1 MAYAALI
8 NLSKTNQLVELIS
21 QDNNVADYFPDDLE
35 YPEDEIAFLEE
46 VIEKLDGKSRD
57 DRLEAFYVK
66 IREAVHGY
74 EDVLDALASNLL
86 QIAQADESTGNKHPA
101 IYVEEIRQGFNFFVE
116 TVKRVNEE
124 LEYPLP
130 EDDEDDGEENESD
143 FDGKKLGSINS
154 EDDGDG
160 DDEENESDFD
170 GKKLGSIN
178 SEDDGD
184 GDADDEENESDFDGK
199 KLGSINS
206 EDDGDADADDEENE
220 SDFDGKKLGSINSE
234 DDGDADADDE
244 ENESDFDRKKLG
256 SINSEDDGDGDGD
269 ETLWPREL
277 EKPGKLIAENCDGLP
292 LTIVTVAS
300 LLSKAEEKIPEY
312 WNEVANEKNSVF
324 ELAYLEIS
332 EVLYPSYKKLDLVF
346 RACFLYMAAFRVK
359 YEIPISKLYMLYRA
373 EGIIPKEGSRVAAIS
388 FIDQLEQKFQEN
400 SVVLSQF
407 ICNKINTFRLHSVFW
422 HFCVREARNDKFC
435 HVLKRRA
442 DGLTEDI
449 EKHRRLCVQNNVLF
463 AIKDVYDSIA
473 SVSAA
478 RSLLCFGLPHP
489 YQVPLCLEMKLLKVL
504 DALTIRFYEFPVG
517 IFKLIL
523 LRYLALTYNT
533 QLPAEISQLWC
544 LEFLIIHRHM
554 SIKFPG
560 DLSFLPKEI
569 WDMKKLKHL
578 EIMGGNLPHPPDN
591 DAILVRLATLL
602 DVSAESCTKSILERI
617 PYLEKLGIRIELAP
631 DHASDPSFSF
641 DHISCLECIESLK
654 CVIVNPELKSEVVV
668 APPASLSMLPSR
680 LKELTLSGFGYD
692 WEHIRPI
699 AMLPNL
705 EELELQCYAFRG
717 AAWVM
722 HEGDFKRLRYLLLE
736 DTDLVEWRAY
746 EDCHLL
752 SLRNL
757 IIRQGYKL
765 KEIPWQSLPRFCET
779 ELVDCNPSAS
789 QKMKENHCKIICSW
803 VEDRKSTLANEQ
815 HLRSKGTL
823 VAVYA

>member
-8 NLSKTNQLVELIS
+8 NLSKTKQLVELFS
-21 QDNNVADYFPDDLE
+21 QTTELPDYFLDDLE
-35 YPEDEIAFLEE
+35 YPEEEIEFLEE
-46 VIEKLDGKSRD
+46 VIEELDGKSRD
-57 DRLEAFYVK
+57 DRLKAF
-66 IREAVHGY
+66 H
-74 EDVLDALASNLL
+74 
-86 QIAQADESTGNKHPA
+86 
-101 IYVEEIRQGFNFFVE
+101 
-116 TVKRVNEE
+116 
-124 LEYPLP
+124 
-130 EDDEDDGEENESD
+130 
-143 FDGKKLGSINS
+143 
-154 EDDGDG
+154 
-160 DDEENESDFD
+160 
-170 GKKLGSIN
+170 
-178 SEDDGD
+178 
-184 GDADDEENESDFDGK
+184 
-199 KLGSINS
+199 
-206 EDDGDADADDEENE
+206 
-220 SDFDGKKLGSINSE
+220 
-234 DDGDADADDE
+234 
-244 ENESDFDRKKLG
+244 
-256 SINSEDDGDGDGD
+256 
-269 ETLWPREL
+269 LWPREL
-277 EKPGKLIAENCDGLP
+277 EKPGELIAENCDGLP

-300 LLSKAEEKIPEY
+300 HLSKAEEKTPEY

-332 EVLYPSYKKLDLVF
+332 EVLYPSYKKLDLAF
-346 RACFLYMAAFRVK
+346 KACFLYMAAFRVK
-359 YEIPISKLYMLYRA
+359 YEIPISKLYMLYSA
-373 EGIIPKEGSRVAAIS
+373 EGIIPKEGSRAAIS
-388 FIDQLEQKFQEN
+388 FIDNLVQKFLEN

-407 ICNKINTFRLHSVFW
+407 SCKINTFRLHSVFW
-422 HFCVREARNDKFC
+422 HFCVGEARNDKFF

-449 EKHRRLCVQNNVLF
+449 EKQRRLCVQNNVLF

-478 RSLLCFGLPHP
+478 ARSLLCFGPPHP
-489 YQVPLCLEMKLLKVL
+489 YQVPLCHEMKLLKVL
-504 DALTIRFYEFPVG
+504 DALTIRFYEFPLG

-569 WDMKKLKHL
+569 WDMSNLKHL
-578 EIMGGNLPHPPDN
+578 EIMGSNLPHPPAN
-591 DAILVRLATLL
+591 SDANLEKLATLL
-602 DVSAESCTKSILERI
+602 DVRAESCTKSILERI

-641 DHISCLECIESLK
+641 DHISCLEFIESLK

-668 APPASLSMLPSR
+668 APPASLSMLPST

-717 AAWVM
+717 AVWVM

-736 DTDLVEWRAY
+736 DTDLVEWRAD

-752 SLRNL
+752 SLGYL
-757 IIRQGYKL
+757 IIRQGFKL
-765 KEIPWQSLPRFCET
+765 KEIPWQSLPRSCET

-789 QKMKENHCKIICSW
+789 EKMDENDCNIICSW
-803 VEDRKSTLANEQ
+803 VEDGRKSTLANEQ

-823 VAVYA
+823 PIASLFMSDS